1 LFENKEFFKELTTMI
16 DNNQVV
22 SFPVKGTSMLPFL
35 KNGLTEVFLQKS
47 TTYKKRDICLFE
59 YKGKTLLHRIIKI
72 HNNQYTF
79 QGDHS
84 YNIEVV
90 DESNIIA
97 KVNYYITSNKT
108 IQPNSSWI
116 ALKVRLFLLFKQIKR
131 IARRILKGK
140 RI

>member
-1 LFENKEFFKELTTMI
+1 MI
-16 DNNQVV
+16 KDNQVV

-35 KNGLTEVFLQKS
+35 KDGETEVFLQQNKE
-47 TTYKKRDICLFE
+47 YKKLDICLFE
-59 YKGKTLLHRIIKI
+59 YKGKTLLHQIIKI

-84 YNIEVV
+84 YSSEVV

-108 IQPNSSWI
+108 IQPNNRWI
-116 ALKVRLFLLFKQIKR
+116 TLKVRLFLLLNKLNESLEEF
-131 IARRILKGK
+131 
-140 RI
+140 